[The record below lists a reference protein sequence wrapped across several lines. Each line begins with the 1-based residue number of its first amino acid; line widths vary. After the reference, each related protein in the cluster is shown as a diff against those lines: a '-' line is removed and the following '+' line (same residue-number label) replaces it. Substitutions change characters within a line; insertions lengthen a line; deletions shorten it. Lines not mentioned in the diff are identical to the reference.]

1 MVTDSPAVAPVETGG
16 TTGFS
21 AVTPEEA
28 VGTVSGMIGLVAG
41 DHAVAPGVVR
51 PAEAEVMAEVV
62 LLTDHGALPEPAV
75 PGRGAA
81 L

>member
-16 TTGFS
+16 TTEFS
-21 AVTPEEA
+21 EVAPVEA
-28 VGTVSGMIGLVAG
+28 VGAVSGTIGLVTG

-51 PAEAEVMAEVV
+51 PAEAEVMAQVV
-62 LLTDHGALPEPAV
+62 LITDHGGLSDPAV